1 MPQRQVTIQGNAEH
15 TIIITGDNNQ
25 VHLGHQ
31 GGFVFRLLDEA
42 FRQAQ
47 AAGQAADFYNGARP
61 NWANIAR
68 QQDAPRTLFPSLMDF
83 ILHGTPAQRLG
94 VISGLSGEGKT
105 TLLMRAAWEAARQG
119 LPVLWRHYGHVTQ
132 PYEHPFEQD
141 GPLLIC
147 LDELPYVDELP
158 ALLSDLNESGLP
170 FVLLGTA
177 RLHEWYNSPLRPE
190 VERRVTVQ
198 EFRLERL
205 DEREAHALLERLEAN
220 NALGALQEK
229 TPSARLDYLLGR
241 LQADGQLLPAL
252 MTSRAG
258 RSFEAILE
266 TVFTNLEKRYREE
279 RVAFLLRGYAGIAL
293 VHRFGFW
300 ISRRLLAEFLPCPEA
315 ELTPHLLSPLRGELT
330 EITEEE
336 AGRLS
341 TRHPWIAER
350 ALGLLAGRRLPEE
363 RYLYQDLF
371 AALGRVLGADPG
383 AEERKLNTKL
393 PLAFKYQGCI
403 AEARRLFQQAS
414 QADPKNAPTWQAWAI
429 LEKEQGN
436 IDEARR
442 LFQQAI
448 QADPKN
454 APTLQAW
461 AILEKEQGTLTKP
474 AASSSRPSRP
484 TPKTPPPSRPGR
496 SWKKSMATLTKPAAS
511 SSRPPGRPQRRPL
524 LAGLG
529 APGKRAGTDRRSPP
543 PLPAGHAS
551 QSQRPRL
558 LAGLGAPGKRAGTD
572 RRSPPPLPAGHP
584 GRPQK
589 RPHPPG
595 LGAPGKRAGTDR
607 RSPPPLPAGHASQ
620 SQRPRLLAGL
630 GAPGK
635 RAGTDRRSPPS
646 LPAGQPGRPPT
657 RPHPPGLGAPGKRAG
672 TDRRSPP
679 PLPAGHPGRPQ
690 TRPHPPGLGAPGKR
704 AGKH

>member
-1 MPQRQVTIQGNAEH
+1 MPQRQVTIRGNAEH

-47 AAGQAADFYNGARP
+47 ATGQPADFYNGARP

-205 DEREAHALLERLEAN
+205 DEREARALLERLEAN
-220 NALGALQEK
+220 NALGALQAMS
-229 TPSARLDYLLGR
+229 PPARLDYLLGR

-315 ELTPHLLSPLRGELT
+315 ELTPRLLSPLRGELT
-330 EITEEE
+330 EIAEEE

-350 ALGLLAGRRLPEE
+350 ALGLLAGLRLPEE

-371 AALGRVLGADPG
+371 NALGRILSAVRY
-383 AEERKLNTKL
+383 AEERKLTTLL
-393 PLAFKYQGCI
+393 PLAFKYQGRI

-414 QADPKNAPTWQAWAI
+414 QADPKNAPTLQAWAL
-429 LEKEQGN
+429 LEKEQGR

-442 LFQQAI
+442 LFQQAS
-448 QADPKN
+448 QADPKH
-454 APTLQAW
+454 APT
-461 AILEKEQGTLTKP
+461 
-474 AASSSRPSRP
+474 
-484 TPKTPPPSRPGR
+484 
-496 SWKKSMATLTKPAAS
+496 
-511 SSRPPGRPQRRPL
+511 

-543 PLPAGHAS
+543 PLPAG
-551 QSQRPRL
+551 Q
-558 LAGLGAPGKRAGTD
+558 
-572 RRSPPPLPAGHP
+572 
-584 GRPQK
+584 
-589 RPHPPG
+589 
-595 LGAPGKRAGTDR
+595 
-607 RSPPPLPAGHASQ
+607 
-620 SQRPRLLAGL
+620 
-630 GAPGK
+630 
-635 RAGTDRRSPPS
+635 
-646 LPAGQPGRPPT
+646 
-657 RPHPPGLGAPGKRAG
+657 
-672 TDRRSPP
+672 
-679 PLPAGHPGRPQ
+679 PGRPQ
-690 TRPHPPGLGAPGKR
+690 TRPHPGRPGRSWKKSRDG
-704 AGKH
+704 

>member
-1 MPQRQVTIQGNAEH
+1 MSRRAIAIQGNAEH

-47 AAGQAADFYNGARP
+47 ATGQPADFYNGARP

-229 TPSARLDYLLGR
+229 TPSERLDYLLGR

-315 ELTPHLLSPLRGELT
+315 ELTPRLLSPLRGELT

-371 AALGRVLGADPG
+371 NALGRILSAVRY
-383 AEERKLNTKL
+383 AEERKLTTLL
-393 PLAFKYQGCI
+393 PLAFKYQGRI
-403 AEARRLFQQAS
+403 AEARRLFQQA
-414 QADPKNAPTWQAWAI
+414 T
-429 LEKEQGN
+429 
-436 IDEARR
+436 
-442 LFQQAI
+442 

-461 AILEKEQGTLTKP
+461 ALLEKEQGRIDEARRLFQQ
-474 AASSSRPSRP
+474 
-484 TPKTPPPSRPGR
+484 
-496 SWKKSMATLTKPAAS
+496 AT
-511 SSRPPGRPQRRPL
+511 PGRPQTRPRLAGLGAPGKRAGTDRRSPPPL
-524 LAGLG
+524 PAGQPGRPQTRPRLAGLGAPGKRAGTDRRSPPPLPAGHPGRPQTRPRLAGLG

-551 QSQRPRL
+551 QSQRRPHLAGLGAPGKRAGHGLTKPAASSSRPRKPIPKHARL
-558 LAGLGAPGKRAGTD
+558 LAGLGAPGKRAG
-572 RRSPPPLPAGHP
+572 GH
-584 GRPQK
+584 
-589 RPHPPG
+589 
-595 LGAPGKRAGTDR
+595 
-607 RSPPPLPAGHASQ
+607 
-620 SQRPRLLAGL
+620 
-630 GAPGK
+630 
-635 RAGTDRRSPPS
+635 
-646 LPAGQPGRPPT
+646 
-657 RPHPPGLGAPGKRAG
+657 
-672 TDRRSPP
+672 RRSPP

-690 TRPHPPGLGAPGKR
+690 TRPRPGRPGRSWKKSR
-704 AGKH
+704 ATSPKPAASSTRPRKPIPKTPSPGRPGRSWKKSRDG

>member
-1 MPQRQVTIQGNAEH
+1 MSHRNITIQGNAEH

-47 AAGQAADFYNGARP
+47 AAGQPADFYNGARP

-105 TLLMRAAWEAARQG
+105 TLLMHAAWEAAGQG

-132 PYEHPFEQD
+132 PYEHPFEQN

-147 LDELPYVDELP
+147 LDELPYVNELP

-177 RLHEWYNSPLRPE
+177 RLHEWDNSPLRPE

-205 DEREAHALLERLEAN
+205 DEREARALLKRLEAN

-229 TPSARLDYLLGR
+229 TPSERLDYLLGR

-266 TVFTNLEKRYREE
+266 TVFTSLEKRYREE

-315 ELTPHLLSPLRGELT
+315 ELTPRLLSPLRGELT

-371 AALGRVLGADPG
+371 NALGRILSAVRY
-383 AEERKLNTKL
+383 AEERKLTTLL
-393 PLAFKYQGCI
+393 PLAFKYQGRI

-414 QADPKNAPTWQAWAI
+414 QADPKHAPIWQAWALLEKEQGRI
-429 LEKEQGN
+429 DEARRLFHQASQADPKNAPVWQAWALLEKEQGN

-442 LFQQAI
+442 LFLQAT
-448 QADPKN
+448 QANPKD
-454 APTLQAW
+454 AVSWQAW
-461 AILEKEQGTLTKP
+461 ALLEAQQGHSETAEALLRRGLEQVEERRGRALLLSTL
-474 AASSSRPSRP
+474 
-484 TPKTPPPSRPGR
+484 G
-496 SWKKSMATLTKPAAS
+496 
-511 SSRPPGRPQRRPL
+511 GL
-524 LAGLG
+524 LARQKKYAEAEDAFRQALDFDEKDPLTHYHF
-529 APGKRAGTDRRSPP
+529 AVNCLIPRGKLEEACRHLERARS
-543 PLPAGHAS
+543 L
-551 QSQRPRL
+551 RPR
-558 LAGLGAPGKRAGTD
+558 KERD
-572 RRSPPPLPAGHP
+572 RQKIESALRRYCPP
-584 GRPQK
+584 
-589 RPHPPG
+589 
-595 LGAPGKRAGTDR
+595 R
-607 RSPPPLPAGHASQ
+607 R
-620 SQRPRLLAGL
+620 
-630 GAPGK
+630 
-635 RAGTDRRSPPS
+635 TE
-646 LPAGQPGRPPT
+646 T
-657 RPHPPGLGAPGKRAG
+657 
-672 TDRRSPP
+672 
-679 PLPAGHPGRPQ
+679 
-690 TRPHPPGLGAPGKR
+690 
-704 AGKH
+704 

>member
-1 MPQRQVTIQGNAEH
+1 MPQRQVTIRGDAGH

-47 AAGQAADFYNGARP
+47 ATGQPADFYNGARP

-132 PYEHPFEQD
+132 PYEHPFKQD

-170 FVLLGTA
+170 FVFLGTA

-229 TPSARLDYLLGR
+229 TPSARLDYLLDR

-315 ELTPHLLSPLRGELT
+315 ELTPRLLSPLRGELT

-336 AGRLS
+336 AGHLS

-371 AALGRVLGADPG
+371 NALGRILSAVRY
-383 AEERKLNTKL
+383 AEERKLTTLL
-393 PLAFKYQGCI
+393 PLAFKYQGRI
-403 AEARRLFQQAS
+403 AEARRLFQQATQADPKNAPTLQAWALLEKEQGDIAEARRLFQQATQANPKDAATWQAWALLEKEQGRIDEARRLFQQAS
-414 QADPKNAPTWQAWAI
+414 QADPKHAPVWQAWAL
-429 LEKEQGN
+429 LEKEQGD
-436 IDEARR
+436 ISKARR
-442 LFQQAI
+442 LFHQAT
-448 QADPKN
+448 QANPKDPVSW
-454 APTLQAW
+454 QAW
-461 AILEKEQGTLTKP
+461 ALLEAQQGHPETAEALLRRGLEQVEERRGRALLLSTL
-474 AASSSRPSRP
+474 
-484 TPKTPPPSRPGR
+484 G
-496 SWKKSMATLTKPAAS
+496 
-511 SSRPPGRPQRRPL
+511 GL
-524 LAGLG
+524 LARQKKYAEAEDAFRQAL
-529 APGKRAGTDRRSPP
+529 AFDEKDPLTHYHFAVDCLIPQGKLEEACRHLERARSLRPRRERDRRKIESA
-543 PLPAGHAS
+543 LH
-551 QSQRPRL
+551 RYCR
-558 LAGLGAPGKRAGTD
+558 RAD
-572 RRSPPPLPAGHP
+572 
-584 GRPQK
+584 
-589 RPHPPG
+589 
-595 LGAPGKRAGTDR
+595 
-607 RSPPPLPAGHASQ
+607 
-620 SQRPRLLAGL
+620 
-630 GAPGK
+630 
-635 RAGTDRRSPPS
+635 
-646 LPAGQPGRPPT
+646 
-657 RPHPPGLGAPGKRAG
+657 
-672 TDRRSPP
+672 
-679 PLPAGHPGRPQ
+679 
-690 TRPHPPGLGAPGKR
+690 
-704 AGKH
+704 

>member
-1 MPQRQVTIQGNAEH
+1 MSRRAITIQGNAEH

-31 GGFVFRLLDEA
+31 GGFVFRLLDKA

-47 AAGQAADFYNGARP
+47 DAGQPADFYNGARP

-68 QQDAPRTLFPSLMDF
+68 QQDALRTLFPSLMDF
-83 ILHGTPAQRLG
+83 ILRGTLAQRLG

-132 PYEHPFEQD
+132 PYEHPFEQN

-177 RLHEWYNSPLRPE
+177 RLHEWYNSPHRPE
-190 VERRVTVQ
+190 VERWVTVQ

-205 DEREAHALLERLEAN
+205 DEHEAHALLERLEAN

-229 TPSARLDYLLGR
+229 TPSERLDYLLGR

-279 RVAFLLRGYAGIAL
+279 RVALLRGYAGIAL

-300 ISRRLLAEFLPCPEA
+300 ISRRLLAEFLHCPEA
-315 ELTPHLLSPLRGELT
+315 ELTPRLLSPLRGELT

-371 AALGRVLGADPG
+371 DALGRVLGADPST
-383 AEERKLNTKL
+383 EERKLTTLL
-393 PLAFKYQGCI
+393 PLAFKYQGRIAEARRLFKQAIQADPKHAPTLQAWALMEKEQGDI
-403 AEARRLFQQAS
+403 AEARRLFQQAT
-414 QADPKNAPTWQAWAI
+414 QANPKDAPTWQAWAL

-436 IDEARR
+436 IAEARR
-442 LFQQAI
+442 LFQQAT
-448 QADPKN
+448 QANPKD
-454 APTLQAW
+454 AAWQAW
-461 AILEKEQGTLTKP
+461 ALMEAQQGQPETAEALLRRGLEQVEERRGRALLLSALGSILAHREAYPEAEDAFRQALDFDEKNPLTHYHFAVNCLIPQGKLEEACRHLERARSLRPRKERDRRKIES
-474 AASSSRPSRP
+474 ALRRHCGSSSARE
-484 TPKTPPPSRPGR
+484 
-496 SWKKSMATLTKPAAS
+496 
-511 SSRPPGRPQRRPL
+511 
-524 LAGLG
+524 
-529 APGKRAGTDRRSPP
+529 
-543 PLPAGHAS
+543 
-551 QSQRPRL
+551 
-558 LAGLGAPGKRAGTD
+558 
-572 RRSPPPLPAGHP
+572 
-584 GRPQK
+584 
-589 RPHPPG
+589 
-595 LGAPGKRAGTDR
+595 
-607 RSPPPLPAGHASQ
+607 
-620 SQRPRLLAGL
+620 
-630 GAPGK
+630 
-635 RAGTDRRSPPS
+635 
-646 LPAGQPGRPPT
+646 QP
-657 RPHPPGLGAPGKRAG
+657 
-672 TDRRSPP
+672 
-679 PLPAGHPGRPQ
+679 
-690 TRPHPPGLGAPGKR
+690 
-704 AGKH
+704 

>member
-1 MPQRQVTIQGNAEH
+1 MSRRAITIQGNAEH

-47 AAGQAADFYNGARP
+47 DAGQPADFYNGARP

-68 QQDAPRTLFPSLMDF
+68 QQDALRTLFPSLMDF
-83 ILHGTPAQRLG
+83 ILRGTLAQRLG

-132 PYEHPFEQD
+132 PYEHPFEQN

-205 DEREAHALLERLEAN
+205 DEHEAHALLERLEAN

-229 TPSARLDYLLGR
+229 TPSERLDYLLGR

-315 ELTPHLLSPLRGELT
+315 ELTPRLLSPLRGELT

-371 AALGRVLGADPG
+371 DALGRVLGADPST
-383 AEERKLNTKL
+383 EERKLTTLL
-393 PLAFKYQGCI
+393 PLAFKYQGRI
-403 AEARRLFQQAS
+403 AEARRLFQQAT
-414 QADPKNAPTWQAWAI
+414 QANPKDAAWQAWALMEAQQGQPETAEALLRRGLEQVEERRGRALLLSALGSI
-429 LEKEQGN
+429 LAHREAYPEAEDAFRQALAFDEKDPLTHYHFAVNCLIPQGKLE
-436 IDEARR
+436 EACRHLERARSLRPRKERDRR
-442 LFQQAI
+442 KIESALRRHC
-448 QADPKN
+448 
-454 APTLQAW
+454 
-461 AILEKEQGTLTKP
+461 G
-474 AASSSRPSRP
+474 SSSARE
-484 TPKTPPPSRPGR
+484 
-496 SWKKSMATLTKPAAS
+496 
-511 SSRPPGRPQRRPL
+511 
-524 LAGLG
+524 
-529 APGKRAGTDRRSPP
+529 
-543 PLPAGHAS
+543 
-551 QSQRPRL
+551 
-558 LAGLGAPGKRAGTD
+558 
-572 RRSPPPLPAGHP
+572 
-584 GRPQK
+584 
-589 RPHPPG
+589 
-595 LGAPGKRAGTDR
+595 
-607 RSPPPLPAGHASQ
+607 
-620 SQRPRLLAGL
+620 
-630 GAPGK
+630 
-635 RAGTDRRSPPS
+635 
-646 LPAGQPGRPPT
+646 QP
-657 RPHPPGLGAPGKRAG
+657 
-672 TDRRSPP
+672 
-679 PLPAGHPGRPQ
+679 
-690 TRPHPPGLGAPGKR
+690 
-704 AGKH
+704 

>member
-1 MPQRQVTIQGNAEH
+1 MSRRAITIQGNAEH

-31 GGFVFRLLDEA
+31 GGFVFRLLDKA

-47 AAGQAADFYNGARP
+47 DAGQPADFYNGARP

-68 QQDAPRTLFPSLMDF
+68 QQDALRTLFPSLMDF
-83 ILHGTPAQRLG
+83 ILRGTLAQRLG

-132 PYEHPFEQD
+132 PYEHPFEQN

-177 RLHEWYNSPLRPE
+177 RLHEWYNSPHRPE
-190 VERRVTVQ
+190 VERWVTVQ

-205 DEREAHALLERLEAN
+205 DEHEAHALLERLEAN

-229 TPSARLDYLLGR
+229 TPSERLDYLLGR

-258 RSFEAILE
+258 CSFEAILE

-279 RVAFLLRGYAGIAL
+279 RVALLRGYAGIAL

-300 ISRRLLAEFLPCPEA
+300 ISRRLLAEFLHCPEA
-315 ELTPHLLSPLRGELT
+315 ELTPRLLSPLRGELT
-330 EITEEE
+330 EITEEEE

-350 ALGLLAGRRLPEE
+350 ALGLLAVRRLPEE

-371 AALGRVLGADPG
+371 DALGRVLGADPST
-383 AEERKLNTKL
+383 EERKLTTLL
-393 PLAFKYQGCI
+393 PLAFKYQGRI
-403 AEARRLFQQAS
+403 AEARRLFKQAI
-414 QADPKNAPTWQAWAI
+414 QADPKHAPTWQAWAL
-429 LEKEQGN
+429 LEKEQGR

-461 AILEKEQGTLTKP
+461 ALLEKEQGDI
-474 AASSSRPSRP
+474 AEARQIGRASCRERV
-484 TPKTPPPSRPGR
+484 
-496 SWKKSMATLTKPAAS
+496 
-511 SSRPPGRPQRRPL
+511 
-524 LAGLG
+524 
-529 APGKRAGTDRRSPP
+529 
-543 PLPAGHAS
+543 
-551 QSQRPRL
+551 
-558 LAGLGAPGKRAGTD
+558 
-572 RRSPPPLPAGHP
+572 
-584 GRPQK
+584 
-589 RPHPPG
+589 
-595 LGAPGKRAGTDR
+595 
-607 RSPPPLPAGHASQ
+607 
-620 SQRPRLLAGL
+620 
-630 GAPGK
+630 
-635 RAGTDRRSPPS
+635 
-646 LPAGQPGRPPT
+646 
-657 RPHPPGLGAPGKRAG
+657 
-672 TDRRSPP
+672 
-679 PLPAGHPGRPQ
+679 
-690 TRPHPPGLGAPGKR
+690 
-704 AGKH
+704 

>member
-15 TIIITGDNNQ
+15 TVIITGDNNQ

-47 AAGQAADFYNGARP
+47 ATGQPADFYNGARP

-105 TLLMRAAWEAARQG
+105 TLLMRAAWEAAHQG

-198 EFRLERL
+198 EFHLERL
-205 DEREAHALLERLEAN
+205 DESEAHALLERLEAN

-229 TPSARLDYLLGR
+229 TPSERLDYLLDR

-315 ELTPHLLSPLRGELT
+315 ELTPRLLSPLRGELT

-350 ALGLLAGRRLPEE
+350 ALGLLAGSRLPEE

-383 AEERKLNTKL
+383 AEERKLTTKL
-393 PLAFKYQGCI
+393 PLAFKYQGRI
-403 AEARRLFQQAS
+403 A
-414 QADPKNAPTWQAWAI
+414 
-429 LEKEQGN
+429 
-436 IDEARR
+436 EARR

-448 QADPKN
+448 QAD
-454 APTLQAW
+454 
-461 AILEKEQGTLTKP
+461 
-474 AASSSRPSRP
+474 
-484 TPKTPPPSRPGR
+484 
-496 SWKKSMATLTKPAAS
+496 
-511 SSRPPGRPQRRPL
+511 
-524 LAGLG
+524 
-529 APGKRAGTDRRSPP
+529 
-543 PLPAGHAS
+543 AS
-551 QSQRPRL
+551 QSQSPRL

-572 RRSPPPLPAGHP
+572 IAEARRLFQQATQANPKDPVSWQAWALLEKEQGRIDEARRLFQQATQADPKNAPTWQAWALLEKEQGRIDEARRLFQQATQADPKHAPTWQAWALLEKEQGRIDEARRLFQQATP
-584 GRPQK
+584 GRPQ
-589 RPHPPG
+589 
-595 LGAPGKRAGTDR
+595 
-607 RSPPPLPAGHASQ
+607 
-620 SQRPRLLAGL
+620 
-630 GAPGK
+630 
-635 RAGTDRRSPPS
+635 
-646 LPAGQPGRPPT
+646 T

-690 TRPHPPGLGAPGKR
+690 TRPRPGRPGRSWKKSRGTSPKPAASSSRPSRPTPNTPPSGRPGRSWKKSR
-704 AGKH
+704 DG

>member
-1 MPQRQVTIQGNAEH
+1 
-15 TIIITGDNNQ
+15 
-25 VHLGHQ
+25 
-31 GGFVFRLLDEA
+31 
-42 FRQAQ
+42 
-47 AAGQAADFYNGARP
+47 
-61 NWANIAR
+61 
-68 QQDAPRTLFPSLMDF
+68 MDF

-205 DEREAHALLERLEAN
+205 DEREARALLERLEAN
-220 NALGALQEK
+220 NALGALQAMSPPE
-229 TPSARLDYLLGR
+229 RLDYLLDR

-315 ELTPHLLSPLRGELT
+315 ELTPRLLSPLRGELT

-350 ALGLLAGRRLPEE
+350 ALGLLAGSRLPEE

-383 AEERKLNTKL
+383 AEERKLTTKL
-393 PLAFKYQGCI
+393 PLAFKYQGRIAEARRLFHQATQANPKDPVSWQAWALLEKEQGRIDEARRLFQQATQANPKDAVSWQAWALLEKEQGNI
-403 AEARRLFQQAS
+403 AEARRLFQQAT
-414 QADPKNAPTWQAWAI
+414 QANPKDAVSWQAWAL
-429 LEKEQGN
+429 LEKEQGR

-461 AILEKEQGTLTKP
+461 ALLEKEQGRIDEARRLFQQATQANPKDPVSWQAWALLEKEQGTSPKP
-474 AASSSRPSRP
+474 AASSSRPARPTPNTPPSGRPGRSWKKSRGTSPKPDASSSRPSRP
-484 TPKTPPPSRPGR
+484 TPNTPPSGRPGR
-496 SWKKSMATLTKPAAS
+496 SWKKS
-511 SSRPPGRPQRRPL
+511 RDG
-524 LAGLG
+524 
-529 APGKRAGTDRRSPP
+529 
-543 PLPAGHAS
+543 
-551 QSQRPRL
+551 
-558 LAGLGAPGKRAGTD
+558 
-572 RRSPPPLPAGHP
+572 
-584 GRPQK
+584 
-589 RPHPPG
+589 
-595 LGAPGKRAGTDR
+595 
-607 RSPPPLPAGHASQ
+607 
-620 SQRPRLLAGL
+620 
-630 GAPGK
+630 
-635 RAGTDRRSPPS
+635 
-646 LPAGQPGRPPT
+646 
-657 RPHPPGLGAPGKRAG
+657 
-672 TDRRSPP
+672 
-679 PLPAGHPGRPQ
+679 
-690 TRPHPPGLGAPGKR
+690 
-704 AGKH
+704 

>member
-1 MPQRQVTIQGNAEH
+1 MSRRAITIQGNAEH

-47 AAGQAADFYNGARP
+47 DAGQPADFYNGARP

-68 QQDAPRTLFPSLMDF
+68 QQDALRTLFPSLMDF

-105 TLLMRAAWEAARQG
+105 TLLMRAAWGAAHQG

-132 PYEHPFEQD
+132 PYEHPFEQN

-205 DEREAHALLERLEAN
+205 DEHEAHALLERLEAN

-229 TPSARLDYLLGR
+229 TPSERLDYLLGR

-279 RVAFLLRGYAGIAL
+279 RAFLLRGYAGIAL

-315 ELTPHLLSPLRGELT
+315 ELTPRLLSPLHGELT

-383 AEERKLNTKL
+383 AEERKLTTLL
-393 PLAFKYQGCI
+393 PLAFKYQGRIAEARRLFQQASQADPKHAPVWQAWALLEKEQGDI

-414 QADPKNAPTWQAWAI
+414 QADPKNAPTWQAWAL

-436 IDEARR
+436 IAEARR
-442 LFQQAI
+442 LFQQAS

-454 APTLQAW
+454 VPTLQAW
-461 AILEKEQGTLTKP
+461 ALMEAQQGQPETAEALLRRGLEQVEERRGRALLLSALGSILAHREAYPEAEDAFRQALDFDEKNPLTHYHFAVNCLIPQGKLEEACRHLERARSLRPRKERDRRKIES
-474 AASSSRPSRP
+474 ALRRHCGSSSARE
-484 TPKTPPPSRPGR
+484 
-496 SWKKSMATLTKPAAS
+496 
-511 SSRPPGRPQRRPL
+511 
-524 LAGLG
+524 
-529 APGKRAGTDRRSPP
+529 
-543 PLPAGHAS
+543 
-551 QSQRPRL
+551 
-558 LAGLGAPGKRAGTD
+558 
-572 RRSPPPLPAGHP
+572 
-584 GRPQK
+584 
-589 RPHPPG
+589 
-595 LGAPGKRAGTDR
+595 
-607 RSPPPLPAGHASQ
+607 
-620 SQRPRLLAGL
+620 
-630 GAPGK
+630 
-635 RAGTDRRSPPS
+635 
-646 LPAGQPGRPPT
+646 QP
-657 RPHPPGLGAPGKRAG
+657 
-672 TDRRSPP
+672 
-679 PLPAGHPGRPQ
+679 
-690 TRPHPPGLGAPGKR
+690 
-704 AGKH
+704 